1 MVCYAF
7 EALTTID
14 QIRKSEGQENMHYS
28 CSGSESQIEPCQRTD
43 CEKLERICRGAGA
56 RRVLGILEGVE
67 MEVA

>member
-14 QIRKSEGQENMHYS
+14 QIRKSAGQENMHYS

-43 CEKLERICRGAGA
+43 CEKLERI
-56 RRVLGILEGVE
+56 
-67 MEVA
+67 